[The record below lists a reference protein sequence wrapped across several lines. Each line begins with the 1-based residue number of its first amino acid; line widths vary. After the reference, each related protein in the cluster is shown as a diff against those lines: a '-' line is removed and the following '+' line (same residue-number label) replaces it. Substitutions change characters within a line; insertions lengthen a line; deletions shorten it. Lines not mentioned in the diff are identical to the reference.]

1 MVVGSLHQL
10 LKLLNVLVK
19 TRQQFL
25 SAPDFLEHTCDVL
38 VCPRL
43 PHERRVANPVTLN
56 DAVIILWPAVVV
68 QVVES
73 PRCIPVPSASS
84 HSQVL
89 SMMWSH
95 CCEDRTLG
103 TTAYPLS
110 FKSWIHDGDLFPMFI
125 SLLVDEL
132 LKKESMDD

>member
-1 MVVGSLHQL
+1 MKSFLLRVLVCMKPETMVVGSLHQL

-56 DAVIILWPAVVV
+56 DAFIISWPAVVGPGGRV
-68 QVVES
+68 ASLYSS
-73 PRCIPVPSASS
+73 PQRFQP
-84 HSQVL
+84 
-89 SMMWSH
+89 
-95 CCEDRTLG
+95 
-103 TTAYPLS
+103 
-110 FKSWIHDGDLFPMFI
+110 FPG
-125 SLLVDEL
+125 LVDDVVAL
-132 LKKESMDD
+132 L